1 MSKTKQSKRVQ
12 NIYRKKAAEKP
23 NSISNVTSH
32 ISLSDNYILLGYFTL
47 RYAEL
52 PKVIMR
58 YVKFS

>member
-1 MSKTKQSKRVQ
+1 MSNTKQGKRVQ

-47 RYAEL
+47 RYPEL